1 MYYTYGQNRNL
12 NLGGNAS
19 RYFVCGKDVEKNIL
33 YVVDEGHKK
42 QYLSSSMCRLE
53 EMK

>member
-33 YVVDEGHKK
+33 FVVDENNKNE
-42 QYLSSSMCRLE
+42 YLSSIRCSLE
-53 EMK
+53 QTN